1 MSSVTS
7 VSGCKYHVIFVDDYS
22 RYTWLYPLRS
32 KAQVYDCFVKFKT
45 IAENQFSQNIKQL
58 QTDGGGEYNSNYFHS
73 FLTKH
78 GILHRKSCPHTSQQ
92 NGLAERKL
100 RHILETGLSRLAK
113 SHLSNKYW
121 VDAFLTAV
129 FIINRF
135 PTPVLRY
142 STLYTKL
149 YNKDPNY
156 CMLWIFGYKCY
167 PLLRPY
173 TSHKLEYRSK
183 ACIFL
188 RYSHAGY
195 RCLDPIIDKVYL
207 SRHVVFDENSFPA
220 MDSPNSHLSSKLHA
234 GTATPLSL
242 PQDISF
248 PLLSTRSAIPTP
260 TTSQQHIGAA
270 LLPNTNQ
277 NPSLPIQALPVH
289 STHTQPSL
297 DQPVLQPESSH
308 DQSNQQSDSPIAQEY
323 PLDQPVQQPSS
334 TLI

>member
-1 MSSVTS
+1 
-7 VSGCKYHVIFVDDYS
+7 
-22 RYTWLYPLRS
+22 
-32 KAQVYDCFVKFKT
+32 
-45 IAENQFSQNIKQL
+45 
-58 QTDGGGEYNSNYFHS
+58 
-73 FLTKH
+73 
-78 GILHRKSCPHTSQQ
+78 
-92 NGLAERKL
+92 
-100 RHILETGLSRLAK
+100 
-113 SHLSNKYW
+113 
-121 VDAFLTAV
+121 V
-129 FIINRF
+129 FIINRL

-149 YNKDPNY
+149 YNKYPNY
-156 CMLWIFGYKCY
+156 SMLRIFGCKFY

-188 RYSHAGY
+188 GYSHAGY
-195 RCLDPIIDKVYL
+195 RCLDPITDKVYL
-207 SRHVVFDENSFPA
+207 SRHVVFYENSFPA

-248 PLLSTRSAIPTP
+248 PLLSTRSAIPAP

-277 NPSLPIQALPVH
+277 NPSLPIQALPVS

-297 DQPVLQPESSH
+297 VQPVLQPDSSHVQSTLDQPIQQLDSSH
-308 DQSNQQSDSPIAQEY
+308 DQSNKQSDSPIA
-323 PLDQPVQQPSS
+323 
-334 TLI
+334 